1 MQANADPRGAAVQER
16 PQPRK
21 RSRAGLT
28 LGCLSILII
37 LVLALGAIW
46 TFGIRPY
53 AHDMAMQELDT
64 AMTRAV
70 NQVPDASNISSIPG
84 LPPLPP
90 GIDVPIPPLKVSQ
103 DTFNNLVVL
112 NLPPNSPVQNPST
125 QITPDHVRLSFTVYG
140 FASAISVLPQI
151 QDGKLVAT
159 NTTLEGPIGL
169 VLSSDDIT
177 TLLNK
182 HFADAQARLKRP
194 IKSIT
199 LNNGDMSI
207 QLG

>member
-1 MQANADPRGAAVQER
+1 MQPNADLRGAAVQER
-16 PQPRK
+16 PRPR
-21 RSRAGLT
+21 RRNRLGLT
-28 LGCLSILII
+28 LGCLSIFII
-37 LVLALGAIW
+37 LILALGAIW

-53 AHDMAMQELDT
+53 AHDMATQELDT

-70 NQVPDASNISSIPG
+70 NQVPDASNITSIPG

-90 GIDVPIPPLKVSQ
+90 GFDASIPPLKVTQ
-103 DTFNNLVVL
+103 DAFNNLVVL
-112 NLPPNSPVQNPST
+112 NLPPNSPVQNPNT
-125 QITPDHVRLSFTVYG
+125 QITPNNVRLSFTVYG
-140 FASAISVLPQI
+140 FASAVSVLPQI
-151 QDGKLVAT
+151 QGGKLVAT
-159 NTTLEGPIGL
+159 NVILEGPIGL